1 MHFRSIDT
9 MNRAIL
15 KGLHKVPRDV
25 DLVVGIPRSGLLAGN
40 MAALYLNRPL
50 TDLKGLTERRLLGKG
65 KRVIRNLSD
74 NIFEDA
80 RKILIF
86 DDCISQGT
94 EIKKAKAIVDK
105 AGFGDRAVYGVVY
118 SFPENP
124 GLVDVVMEIVPRP
137 ACFQWSCM
145 YTRELNYWAV
155 DLDGLIVVPGTGVED
170 ARPRFLP
177 TESIGWLV
185 TDRPE
190 SQRAATEAWL
200 RRHDVAFENLLMRPD
215 GATPEQAAAHKAD
228 AYRDG
233 EAILFLSADP
243 AVASGVADATGRP
256 ALCVDQSTLYG
267 GPENEAFEV
276 FKQRVGLPR
285 LIRRVRRAP
294 GKIARKLVRGA

>member
-15 KGLHKVPRDV
+15 KGLHKIPQDV

-50 TDLKGLTERRLLGKG
+50 ADLKGLTERRLLGKG

-74 NIFEDA
+74 NIFEEA

-94 EIKKAKAIVDK
+94 EIKKAKAIVDE

-124 GLVDVVMEIVPRP
+124 GMVDVVMEIVPRP

-145 YTRELNYWAV
+145 YTRELNYWMV
-155 DLDGLIVVPGTGVED
+155 DFDGLITVPDTGIEN
-170 ARPRFLP
+170 AQPRFLP
-177 TESIGWLV
+177 TEEIGWLV

-200 RRHDVAFENLLMRPD
+200 KQHDVPFKNLLMRPD
-215 GATPEQAAAHKAD
+215 GASPEQAAAHKAE
-228 AYRDG
+228 AYRNS
-233 EAILFLSADP
+233 EAILLMSADP
-243 AVASGVADATGRP
+243 AVASGVADATARP
-256 ALCVDQSTLYG
+256 ALCVDNSTLYG

-285 LIRRVRRAP
+285 LMRRIKRAP
-294 GKIARKLVRGA
+294 GKIGRKLGLGS